1 MTTSIEK
8 SMLYSSFNARAL
20 NPVEVASTFIPPPEF
35 LKLTNCAHTLV
46 VGPRGS
52 GKTTLLKML
61 QQAAIESWEHEL
73 AHSLRTS
80 ITFTGVF
87 IPTDVTFTSQLEAA
101 VDGIDGGESIIR
113 AAYTLHALRAVMAAI
128 EYRCGRIHLPVRH
141 LVRRIALSDET
152 ERELIASVSHSLQRS
167 PRTLSFASFRA
178 ELASWLTD
186 IFEFAQKQK
195 GLNAEEQQDSLAA
208 SGFLRLDIV
217 RTTKVAIDAFEVA
230 SGVYGEKWAF
240 LCDELELAPKTIVSD
255 LFRLIRST
263 DDRIFFK
270 LSLSPCTAGSQQVGE
285 SLLMRSNS
293 PSLHSPNKPAI
304 APPPEENEDFE
315 TIRLWFPYKKE
326 GFSFA
331 KQLAQSVVSGK
342 GLGDQSIDD
351 ILGHSAFDSPD
362 ASAARSG
369 SVYSPGSSHNKRM
382 KRLASIDSS
391 FSKYLEDKHIDLNK
405 RIRSDD
411 ERAKTLRKI
420 NGLVIV
426 REAFRKD
433 SGARGRKNPT
443 LYTGASAFFSI
454 CEANPRLLIGLLNQ
468 LLSNVNSV
476 SEVNSIKSRKRV
488 SAVKQAEV
496 FKSATARFR
505 AYLRTILL
513 EPLGPKQPRGLLS
526 LVDSIGKYFHEEV
539 VVKEFDD
546 DPDTSF
552 IVDSAVS
559 SALQDAIQRALN
571 AGALIWV
578 PDKSDGSL
586 LTSLS
591 GKRFRLSYLLA
602 PFHQLPLQLGRAIS
616 LHRVLDQ
623 SGSSKVDDLTP
634 RLFDWSEEDL

>member
-1 MTTSIEK
+1 MKNSIEK

-20 NPVEVASTFIPPPEF
+20 NPMEVASTFIPPPEF
-35 LKLTNCAHTLV
+35 LKLTNGAHTLV

-61 QQAAIESWEHEL
+61 QQPAIESWEHAL
-73 AHSLRTS
+73 AHPLREN
-80 ITFTGVF
+80 IGFTGVF
-87 IPTDVTFTSQLEAA
+87 VPTDVTFTSQLEAA
-101 VDGIDGGESIIR
+101 VDGLDGGDAIIR

-128 EYRCGRIHLPVRH
+128 EYRCGRVSLPVKH
-141 LVRRIALSDET
+141 FVRRIEISDES
-152 ERELIASVSHSLQRS
+152 ERELVASISHSLQRN

-186 IFEFAQKQK
+186 IFEFAEKQK
-195 GLNAEEQQDSLAA
+195 LVDGKEQQDSLAS

-230 SGVYGEKWAF
+230 SGLYGEKWAF
-240 LCDELELAPKTIVSD
+240 LCDELELAPKVIVSD

-270 LSLSPCTAGSQQVGE
+270 LSLSPCTAGRPQLGE
-285 SLLMRSNS
+285 ALLVRSKS
-293 PSLHSPNKPAI
+293 PSLRSKDTTII
-304 APPPEENEDFE
+304 APPPEENEDFD
-315 TIRLWFPYKKE
+315 TIKLWFPYKKD

-331 KQLAQSVVSGK
+331 KQLAQSVIKGK

-351 ILGHSAFDSPD
+351 ILGHSAFDAPD
-362 ASAARSG
+362 ASVSRQG
-369 SVYSPGSSHNKRM
+369 TVYSPGSSNNKRM
-382 KRLASIDSS
+382 KRLAAVDTS
-391 FSKYLEDKHIDLNK
+391 FSKYLEDKQIDLNK
-405 RIRSDD
+405 RIQSDD
-411 ERAKTLRKI
+411 DRAKTLRKI

-426 REAFRKD
+426 REAFRKGR
-433 SGARGRKNPT
+433 GARGRKNPT

-454 CEANPRLLIGLLNQ
+454 CESNPRLLIGLLNQ
-468 LLSNVNSV
+468 LLSDSNTENENSGTPTA
-476 SEVNSIKSRKRV
+476 IKV

-505 AYLRTILL
+505 AYLRTIPL
-513 EPLGPKQPRGLLS
+513 EPLGPKKPRGLLS
-526 LVDSIGKYFHEEV
+526 LIDTIGKYFHEEV
-539 VVKEFDD
+539 VVREFDD

-559 SALQDAIQRALN
+559 PALQDAIQRGLN

-586 LTSLS
+586 LTSLN

-623 SGSSKVDDLTP
+623 ISPTKTEDLAP
-634 RLFDWSEEDL
+634 RLFDFGEEES